1 MNHMDSRIL
10 KALNVITILFAV
22 LAGAFFA
29 LSPTFIMARGSV
41 FIGLFPFAICFII
54 SYAISLI
61 VQKKLSHALI
71 LPSVYTF
78 TFGGYMGIA
87 LFISASLSFER
98 GFEIT
103 TFHLVW
109 LVISIISCLVPKLTV
124 HLTSR

>member
-1 MNHMDSRIL
+1 MDSRIL
-10 KALNVITILFAV
+10 KTLNIVTIFFAV
-22 LAGAFFA
+22 LAGAFLA
-29 LSPTFIMARGSV
+29 LSPTFIIIRNSV
-41 FIGLFPFAICFII
+41 FIGLLPFTICFIV

-61 VQKKLSHALI
+61 VQKKLSYALI

-87 LFISASLSFER
+87 LVISESFSFER

-109 LVISIISCLVPKLTV
+109 LVISIISCLVPKFTV
-124 HLTSR
+124 HLIAGRYM